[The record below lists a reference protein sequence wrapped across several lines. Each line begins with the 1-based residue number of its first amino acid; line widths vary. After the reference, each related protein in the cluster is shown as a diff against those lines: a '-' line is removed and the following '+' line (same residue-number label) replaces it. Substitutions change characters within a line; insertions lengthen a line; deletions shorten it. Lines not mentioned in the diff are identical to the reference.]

1 MKVPVMILNSMF
13 LLLFVSV
20 IIGEWGSGPAVVA
33 GIAIV
38 NLLVNSVYIQI
49 RIKNEFG
56 QESAD
61 S

>member
-13 LLLFVSV
+13 LLLFISV
-20 IIGEWGSGPAVVA
+20 IIGEWGRAPAVVA

-38 NLLVNSVYIQI
+38 NLLVNSVFIQI
-49 RIKNEFG
+49 KIKNDFG
-56 QESAD
+56 VESSD

>member
-20 IIGEWGSGPAVVA
+20 IIGEWGSAPAVVA
-33 GIAIV
+33 GLAIV
-38 NLLVNSVYIQI
+38 NLLVNAVFIQI
-49 RIKNEFG
+49 KTRNDFG
-56 QESAD
+56 QESAG